1 MTKCRSTKNIFHSDR
16 KLGDNGDVENPE
28 NNEGL
33 NNKEINGIMTN
44 VLSICS
50 VLTDRERQNDLVWTR
65 RTIRHDQLISRR
77 RNGAQVEKFTRA
89 GALNFFTS
97 NKHIIGFQNP

>member
-1 MTKCRSTKNIFHSDR
+1 
-16 KLGDNGDVENPE
+16 
-28 NNEGL
+28 
-33 NNKEINGIMTN
+33 MTN

-77 RNGAQVEKFTRA
+77 RNGAEVGKIARVSV
-89 GALNFFTS
+89 LFFYCLKPTPLIC
-97 NKHIIGFQNP
+97 HV